1 MSTIGFIGLGNMG
14 FPMASRLAN
23 AGHRLIVSDR
33 DQDAVQRFHSEHPGA
48 TAATDSS
55 VWQEADVVITMLP
68 NSDIVEA
75 VLVNGDGVVAAASLN
90 TLFIDMSSSEPI
102 RSRDLGKQLDGQG
115 MRYLDAPVSGGVRG
129 AQNGQLA
136 IMVGGRWQDL
146 DQAKELFDVLGKS
159 VIHVGSAGSGHA
171 AKALNNLVSAASVVA
186 TVEALQVGER
196 FGIDPATMTEVL
208 NASSGRSNTSENKV
222 AQFMLSGTFGSGF
235 PIGLMTKDI
244 KIATALADSLG
255 IEAPFS
261 HDCENIWQST
271 LDAGHGA
278 EDHTKM
284 YEILGRKTSPSSFKE
299 ERQVNA

>member
-1 MSTIGFIGLGNMG
+1 
-14 FPMASRLAN
+14 
-23 AGHRLIVSDR
+23 
-33 DQDAVQRFHSEHPGA
+33 
-48 TAATDSS
+48 
-55 VWQEADVVITMLP
+55 MLP

-75 VLVNGDGVVAAASLN
+75 VLTGGVAAAASLN

-102 RSRDLGKQLDGQG
+102 RSRDLGACLERQG

-136 IMVGGRWQDL
+136 IMVGGRWHDL
-146 DQAKELFDVLGKS
+146 DQATELFEVLGKS
-159 VIHVGSAGSGHA
+159 VIHVGDAGSGHA
-171 AKALNNLVSAASVVA
+171 AKALNNLVSAASVAA
-186 TVEALQVGER
+186 TVEALRVGER
-196 FGIDPATMTEVL
+196 FGIDPATLTQVL

-255 IEAPFS
+255 VDARFS
-261 HDCENIWQST
+261 HDCEAIWQSV

-278 EDHTKM
+278 EDHTRM
-284 YEILGRKTSPSSFKE
+284 YEYLATPTPAFND
-299 ERQVNA
+299 ERQIHA